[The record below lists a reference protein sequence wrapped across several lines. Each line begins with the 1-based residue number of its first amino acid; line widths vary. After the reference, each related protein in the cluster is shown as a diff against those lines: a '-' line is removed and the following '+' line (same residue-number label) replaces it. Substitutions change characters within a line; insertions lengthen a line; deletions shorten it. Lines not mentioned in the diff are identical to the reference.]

1 MIPGLPGRD
10 IPVRSVLPF
19 DRIVLQY
26 RGSET
31 VRVTNVQTM
40 QVHWSEP
47 VTVVVCWA
55 GEGNVTGCSVFPEPE
70 TPVFLLDGP
79 APLAQ
84 AAAA

>member
-10 IPVRSVLPF
+10 IPVKSLLPF
-19 DRIVLQY
+19 DRIILQY

-31 VRVTNVQTM
+31 VRVTNVRTVQAC
-40 QVHWSEP
+40 WSEP
-47 VTVVVCWA
+47 GTIVVDWA

-70 TPVFLLDGP
+70 TPVFLLAGP
-79 APLAQ
+79 APVAQ